1 VRTIAW
7 QSPSAISALGV
18 PMPAKPIQDHL
29 NRTLE
34 EILAERGQEAICC
47 KKIIA
52 AFWEWVRH
60 RGYPITR
67 TEMKWLSRVDALATS
82 AGQSQSDHAATLREA
97 SYHRGRPALAGDCP
111 QTVVC
116 PVDNDTL
123 AIAGQV
129 QRFPRP
135 DATVAFRDRRP
146 RKRPEGSKKRK
157 RHRPA
162 ITGKPRARMPVP
174 VFSASPSRK
183 DQH

>member
-1 VRTIAW
+1 
-7 QSPSAISALGV
+7 
-18 PMPAKPIQDHL
+18 MPAKTIQDHL
-29 NRTLE
+29 KRPLE
-34 EILAERGQEAICC
+34 EILAEREQEATYC
-47 KKIIA
+47 KRIIA

-67 TEMKWLSRVDALATS
+67 TEMEWMSRVDALSTS
-82 AGQSQSDHAATLREA
+82 AGQSRSDHAATLREA
-97 SYHRGRPALAGDCP
+97 SYHQDRPAMSGDCP

-116 PVDNDTL
+116 PVYNDTL

-135 DATVAFRDRRP
+135 DANAAFQDRRP
-146 RKRPEGSKKRK
+146 RKRQKGPRTQKRP
-157 RHRPA
+157 RPA